1 MKNLTKYSFA
11 FLVIVIGI
19 SVAQELNID
28 GDLNVTGTIE
38 SVTIDSLNQV
48 IIDLQ
53 NQISGMQ
60 VENRLETR
68 IFTTENQNFQSGS
81 INTTLDIQ
89 SVIGTEIERALISIL
104 DVEIDG
110 EGELNLYV
118 DPMGHN
124 DGIIITQLAYGVFP
138 YFIANNNS
146 ISYIKEIY
154 DSHGNYID
162 LYGNCSSNI
171 SINFT
176 LAVTAQFPN

>member
-68 IFTTENQNFQSGS
+68 IFTTENQNFQS
-81 INTTLDIQ
+81 
-89 SVIGTEIERALISIL
+89 
-104 DVEIDG
+104 
-110 EGELNLYV
+110 
-118 DPMGHN
+118 
-124 DGIIITQLAYGVFP
+124 
-138 YFIANNNS
+138 
-146 ISYIKEIY
+146 
-154 DSHGNYID
+154 
-162 LYGNCSSNI
+162 
-171 SINFT
+171 
-176 LAVTAQFPN
+176 